1 MTMKKN
7 RKLTVRIV
15 LILNLIIY
23 AGGCTAVVLEAGN
36 QAYTHLRGDL
46 LGIVPDKLPD
56 SYKASIMAMG
66 DLSDFHIAE
75 KNLNTLKGHIV
86 AYDKE
91 AREVLIDLF
100 RTEHDQ
106 TRIQIRIGLTGDKLE
121 SVMIYDHIKKYLP
134 SSRSV

>member
-1 MTMKKN
+1 M
-7 RKLTVRIV
+7 VPVI
-15 LILNLIIY
+15 LISNLLIY

-36 QAYTHLRGDL
+36 QAYSHLRGDL

-56 SYKASIMAMG
+56 SYEASIMAMG

-75 KNLNTLKGHIV
+75 KNLNTINGHIV

-91 AREVLIDLF
+91 ARKVLIDLF

-106 TRIQIRIGLTGDKLE
+106 TRIQIRIGLAGDKLE
-121 SVMIYDHIKKYLP
+121 SVMIYDHITKHLP
-134 SSRSV
+134 SNRSV

>member
-1 MTMKKN
+1 MKKN
-7 RKLTVRIV
+7 RKLTVPIV
-15 LILNLIIY
+15 LILNLLIY
-23 AGGCTAVVLEAGN
+23 AGGCTAVVLEAWN

-56 SYKASIMAMG
+56 SYKAAIVAMG

-75 KNLNTLKGHIV
+75 KDLNTLSGHIE

-91 AREVLIDLF
+91 AREVVIDLF

-121 SVMIYDHIKKYLP
+121 SVMIYDHIKKHLP